1 MIPFLNDAGRQALAV
16 ASSMLW
22 QTAVLVLVL
31 LLVEFLAGRRMRA
44 SLRCGLW
51 LLVILKL
58 LLPPSL
64 KSPVSPGYWIGRW
77 IIPPLTVSV
86 ASTARVF
93 AEANL
98 PVPLSAPLR
107 RGEVTSTSAIRPN
120 TRPAAKAPRLTT
132 EGSLA
137 AFWALGS
144 LAIAV
149 GILRRHQQMRRL
161 IKTSRPA
168 TAELLE
174 ALRGAA
180 AELGLQRVPELRLTR
195 ADHSPAV
202 SGLLRPVIVLPA
214 GLASRLTPAALRDVL
229 LHELIHVRRRD
240 LWLNLP
246 QVLVQVVWWWNP
258 FVWLANAR
266 IRLLREQAVDEHV
279 LLLNRG
285 AEEPSYPATLVA
297 VARYCADRPM
307 LTLSF
312 VGILESRHRLRARLD
327 RLLNG
332 PLPTRAGLGRQG
344 WFALVLT
351 ACLALPMASA
361 RRVDASSP
369 GVGLSS
375 HRYQFDPDRLMTAL
389 ESRVSYTVEDFS
401 VEDLPANHGGDY
413 PGGPGSFIIG
423 GRSKQRNMEARTRAL
438 LGKYFAKAGVTFPA
452 PDPRALDTLQKTFS
466 WVAGN
471 GLLVIRASE
480 AELKTIDQ
488 AIRDL
493 HLEPEEMPSTGPGQA
508 LMSPRTIE
516 ALESSPSAT
525 PDPLRWLPWS
535 QEKVRAA
542 RQQGQTVLVDFTA
555 KWCLSCKVNRA
566 TVLNSPQVRQRLTTG
581 DILLLTAD
589 YTHEN
594 PEIAGEL
601 RAFNRPGVPAVVI
614 YPADP
619 QSAPVLLP
627 EQLSVKDVLDA
638 LPEPSKPGAPTSTL
652 RQVGDPDSQPRE
664 TPEIQVLHIQVHSSE
679 PHYLIQDEALT
690 VDQLKERIRTE
701 IQAHPDTLVTI
712 HSADSTEKLILNA
725 IEACRHAG
733 ATRFNVQASVPRPDD
748 QSHPDPNISGH
759 VSPATANSPSA
770 PMDPE
775 LMKRYGLVPGPST
788 DPSETPMLIYKMD
801 PNLAR
806 RYGLAPENPENPED
820 GAAAV
825 AKYKLDPVL
834 ARRYGLISENP
845 ASPGDSAAAIL
856 KSSPGPTKIESR
868 LERWVLDTFE
878 FDNTSITE
886 VVESFA
892 KALRGAD
899 PDHRGVNLLLVPSI
913 DVGSTAETPN
923 GAGPATE
930 RDTLGKVR
938 VRITPA
944 LRNVRAKDALD
955 AIIRGAEPPLE
966 YTIEDYGV
974 VIRPR
979 RIRELPLET
988 RVFKVDPHTF
998 IQGVDSV
1005 TSGATAQQGLV
1016 RSPEELQSKLAEFFK
1031 ATGVSPAVVSRP
1043 AVDQESGGGFTY
1055 DPNSGR
1061 LTVRATPDDLSII
1074 QSALNSFTVP
1084 PPAAQIRLRVVRMNP
1099 SSGATLSLDSMEIDT
1114 REGVL
1119 SGTTSE
1125 RDPAVLLGGAPP
1137 PPRGR
1142 QIADL
1147 TRSAA
1152 SGRRIALSFAEAQLA
1167 TDSPGTENDAND
1179 PPVMEVLPIVRSDAS
1194 TFDISVVVRRSPG
1207 DPAPIQ
1213 RRATLKAGDSFIIVF
1228 GSLTPDS
1235 GAKPLLF
1242 SVTPTVEDPA
1252 GRK

>member
-31 LLVEFLAGRRMRA
+31 ILVEFLAGRRMRA

-77 IIPPLTVSV
+77 ISPPLAVSV

-120 TRPAAKAPRLTT
+120 TRTAAKAPRLTT

-149 GILRRHQQMRRL
+149 GILRRHQEMRRL

-168 TAELLE
+168 TAELFE

-246 QVLVQVVWWWNP
+246 QVLVQIVWWWNP

-312 VGILESRHRLRARLD
+312 VGILESRHRLRARLE

-369 GVGLSS
+369 GVELSS
-375 HRYQFDPDRLMTAL
+375 HRYRFDPERLMTAL

-423 GRSKQRNMEARTRAL
+423 GRSKQQNMEARTRAL

-466 WVAGN
+466 FEAEN
-471 GLLVIRASE
+471 GFLVIRASE

-493 HLEPEEMPSTGPGQA
+493 FLEPAEMRSTGPGRA
-508 LMSPRTIE
+508 LTPPRTVA

-535 QEKVRAA
+535 QERVRAA

-712 HSADSTEKLILNA
+712 HSEDSRWKVVLNA
-725 IEACRHAG
+725 LEACGQAG
-733 ATRFNVQASVPRPDD
+733 ATRLSVRTSNRFSQGTTQQEANPPGTNDD
-748 QSHPDPNISGH
+748 PF
-759 VSPATANSPSA
+759 
-770 PMDPE
+770 
-775 LMKRYGLVPGPST
+775 LL
-788 DPSETPMLIYKMD
+788 
-801 PNLAR
+801 
-806 RYGLAPENPENPED
+806 PEN
-820 GAAAV
+820 
-825 AKYKLDPVL
+825 
-834 ARRYGLISENP
+834 
-845 ASPGDSAAAIL
+845 
-856 KSSPGPTKIESR
+856 
-868 LERWVLDTFE
+868 
-878 FDNTSITE
+878 
-886 VVESFA
+886 
-892 KALRGAD
+892 
-899 PDHRGVNLLLVPSI
+899 
-913 DVGSTAETPN
+913 
-923 GAGPATE
+923 
-930 RDTLGKVR
+930 
-938 VRITPA
+938 
-944 LRNVRAKDALD
+944 
-955 AIIRGAEPPLE
+955 
-966 YTIEDYGV
+966 
-974 VIRPR
+974 
-979 RIRELPLET
+979 
-988 RVFKVDPHTF
+988 
-998 IQGVDSV
+998 
-1005 TSGATAQQGLV
+1005 
-1016 RSPEELQSKLAEFFK
+1016 LQSGLGDLFST
-1031 ATGVSPAVVSRP
+1031 TGVSPVVTRGPQVATTTDPSKVLSSSLITPTPSRP
-1043 AVDQESGGGFTY
+1043 ANQ
-1055 DPNSGR
+1055 
-1061 LTVRATPDDLSII
+1061 I
-1074 QSALNSFTVP
+1074 
-1084 PPAAQIRLRVVRMNP
+1084 QIRIFELEPKNGSTVI
-1099 SSGATLSLDSMEIDT
+1099 LDSAEVET
-1114 REGVL
+1114 REQVL
-1119 SGTTSE
+1119 SGTTSQ
-1125 RDPAVLLGGAPP
+1125 RQPGDAFVDPLHSSKRRTITELV
-1137 PPRGR
+1137 
-1142 QIADL
+1142 
-1147 TRSAA
+1147 RSAP
-1152 SGRRIALSFAEAQLA
+1152 SGRRIDISFA
-1167 TDSPGTENDAND
+1167 DANLGGTSKTESAALELL
-1179 PPVMEVLPIVRSDAS
+1179 PVVRPGDTTVDLFVVL
-1194 TFDISVVVRRSPG
+1194 RRSPE
-1207 DPAPIQ
+1207 DPVPI
-1213 RRATLKAGDSFIIVF
+1213 RRSATLKPGESLVIVSGAF
-1228 GSLTPDS
+1228 ASES
-1235 GAKPLLF
+1235 GAKPRIYTF
-1242 SVTPTVEDPA
+1242 TPSVEEPLP
-1252 GRK
+1252 GGP

>member
-120 TRPAAKAPRLTT
+120 TRTAAKAPRLTT

-168 TAELLE
+168 TAELFE

-246 QVLVQVVWWWNP
+246 QVLVQIVWWWNP

-312 VGILESRHRLRARLD
+312 VGILESRHRLRARLE

-344 WFALVLT
+344 WITLVLT

-369 GVGLSS
+369 GVELSS
-375 HRYQFDPDRLMTAL
+375 HRYRFDPERLMTAL

-423 GRSKQRNMEARTRAL
+423 GRSKQQNMEARTRAL

-516 ALESSPSAT
+516 AWESSPSAT
-525 PDPLRWLPWS
+525 PDSLQWHPWS
-535 QEKVRAA
+535 QERVRAA

-555 KWCLSCKVNRA
+555 KWCLSCKVNRS
-566 TVLNSPQVRQRLTTG
+566 TVLNSPQVRQRLATG

-638 LPEPSKPGAPTSTL
+638 LPEPGPSVAPTGTRRPPGAL
-652 RQVGDPDSQPRE
+652 HSQPRE
-664 TPEIQVLHIQVHSSE
+664 TPEIQVLHIQVLHIQVHSSE

-712 HSADSTEKLILNA
+712 HSEDSRWKVVLNA
-725 IEACRHAG
+725 LEACGQAG
-733 ATRFNVQASVPRPDD
+733 ATRLSVRTSNRFSQGTTQQEANPPGTNDD
-748 QSHPDPNISGH
+748 PF
-759 VSPATANSPSA
+759 
-770 PMDPE
+770 
-775 LMKRYGLVPGPST
+775 LL
-788 DPSETPMLIYKMD
+788 
-801 PNLAR
+801 
-806 RYGLAPENPENPED
+806 PEN
-820 GAAAV
+820 
-825 AKYKLDPVL
+825 
-834 ARRYGLISENP
+834 
-845 ASPGDSAAAIL
+845 
-856 KSSPGPTKIESR
+856 
-868 LERWVLDTFE
+868 
-878 FDNTSITE
+878 
-886 VVESFA
+886 
-892 KALRGAD
+892 
-899 PDHRGVNLLLVPSI
+899 
-913 DVGSTAETPN
+913 
-923 GAGPATE
+923 
-930 RDTLGKVR
+930 
-938 VRITPA
+938 
-944 LRNVRAKDALD
+944 
-955 AIIRGAEPPLE
+955 
-966 YTIEDYGV
+966 
-974 VIRPR
+974 
-979 RIRELPLET
+979 
-988 RVFKVDPHTF
+988 
-998 IQGVDSV
+998 
-1005 TSGATAQQGLV
+1005 
-1016 RSPEELQSKLAEFFK
+1016 LQSGLGDLFST
-1031 ATGVSPAVVSRP
+1031 TGVSPVVTRGPQVATTTDPSKVLSSSLITPTPSR
-1043 AVDQESGGGFTY
+1043 
-1055 DPNSGR
+1055 
-1061 LTVRATPDDLSII
+1061 
-1074 QSALNSFTVP
+1074 SANQI
-1084 PPAAQIRLRVVRMNP
+1084 QIRIVELDPKNGSTVI
-1099 SSGATLSLDSMEIDT
+1099 LDSAEVET
-1114 REGVL
+1114 REQVI
-1119 SGTTSE
+1119 SGTTNQRPPESAFMSANPSP
-1125 RDPAVLLGGAPP
+1125 RRRIVKLASTAP
-1137 PPRGR
+1137 
-1142 QIADL
+1142 
-1147 TRSAA
+1147 
-1152 SGRRIALSFAEAQLA
+1152 SGRRIDFSFAQVQGFGALA
-1167 TDSPGTENDAND
+1167 PNAVAIELLPVVRPGETTVDLF
-1179 PPVMEVLPIVRSDAS
+1179 VVL
-1194 TFDISVVVRRSPG
+1194 RRSPE
-1207 DPAPIQ
+1207 DPVPI
-1213 RRATLKAGDSFIIVF
+1213 RRSATLKPGESLVIVSGAF
-1228 GSLTPDS
+1228 ASES
-1235 GAKPLLF
+1235 GAKPRIYTF
-1242 SVTPTVEDPA
+1242 TPSVEEPLP
-1252 GRK
+1252 GGP